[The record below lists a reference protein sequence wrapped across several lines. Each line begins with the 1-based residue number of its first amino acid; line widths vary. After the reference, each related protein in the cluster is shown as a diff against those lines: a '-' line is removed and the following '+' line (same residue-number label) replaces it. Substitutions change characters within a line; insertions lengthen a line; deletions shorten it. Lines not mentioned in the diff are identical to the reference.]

1 MAVFSRARM
10 ATISVISPMPNHA
23 CVATAVAQVAA
34 DLSQKL
40 QIPKES
46 VRMSELSDGL
56 RRACELVLTQAR
68 DAIQALERKSTEH
81 QHAIEQMQE
90 LIDSLI
96 EKPR

>member
-1 MAVFSRARM
+1 M
-10 ATISVISPMPNHA
+10 
-23 CVATAVAQVAA
+23 AQVAA

-68 DAIQALERKSTEH
+68 DAIQSLERQSTEH
-81 QHAIEQMQE
+81 KHAIEQMQE